1 VRVRLALL
9 AGAMEGEGRVP
20 FFDAILMDSVMPRM
34 DGPTATKV
42 GLVAS
47 SPFHSLS
54 TAPPHVPRRVLQTIR
69 AMGPA
74 ALRVPIVGVTG
85 NAMPQDVQYFES
97 MGASVVLAKPM
108 SVEAFERFMKARR
121 EAAEPV

>member
-1 VRVRLALL
+1 
-9 AGAMEGEGRVP
+9 
-20 FFDAILMDSVMPRM
+20 
-34 DGPTATKV
+34 
-42 GLVAS
+42 
-47 SPFHSLS
+47 
-54 TAPPHVPRRVLQTIR
+54 
-69 AMGPA
+69 MGPA

-121 EAAEPV
+121 EAVEPV